1 MPQCPFQ
8 QKDEAQYLVFMSTVE
23 MQTRRIFLTLS
34 HSRINPNQLN
44 AGLSPPF
51 SNYIKNNNLK
61 TTNKKTPGD
70 SSYYNQFDFVAH
82 CSWLQNK
89 ILITLCQNNKPTL
102 FFYFIPFFYLSVSLS
117 LPLFLSLSLTHSP
130 NSLSYF
136 IFTKVPSIVKD
147 ILFSLQTAQQRVV
160 MRIKIDNQVNH
171 SEIDLHYC
179 HLIFDKLAKQP
190 NRERIFFS

>member
-8 QKDEAQYLVFMSTVE
+8 QKDEAQYIVFMSTVE

-82 CSWLQNK
+82 CSSLQNK

-102 FFYFIPFFYLSVSLS
+102 FFFTLFPFSTCQSHF
-117 LPLFLSLSLTHSP
+117 LFLSF
-130 NSLSYF
+130 SLSHSFPKFTF
-136 IFTKVPSIVKD
+136 IFYIYQS
-147 ILFSLQTAQQRVV
+147 SQ
-160 MRIKIDNQVNH
+160 H
-171 SEIDLHYC
+171 
-179 HLIFDKLAKQP
+179 
-190 NRERIFFS
+190 REGHFIQCLDSTTEGCYEN